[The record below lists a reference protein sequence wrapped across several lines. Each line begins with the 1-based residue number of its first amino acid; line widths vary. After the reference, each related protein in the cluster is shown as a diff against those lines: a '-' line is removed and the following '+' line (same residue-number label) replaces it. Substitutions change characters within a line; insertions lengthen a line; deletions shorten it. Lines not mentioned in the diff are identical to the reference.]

1 MSEIAT
7 DDVGGWFSP
16 EEFAGIRHRM
26 PILYVDA
33 IPVRVDADGV
43 IQRIALLLR
52 TPREGGISRA
62 LVSGRVMYHERI
74 RDALARHLDK
84 DLGPMALPR
93 IPVTVTPFTVAE
105 YFPTPGITPYHDPR
119 QHAVS
124 MAYIVPVDGDCQPQQ
139 DALDLAWLTPEEAV
153 SAEVQQEMVSGHG
166 ALVRA
171 ALAHTGRL
179 F

>member
-1 MSEIAT
+1 MSDISTE
-7 DDVGGWFSP
+7 DFGGWFSP
-16 EEFAGIRHRM
+16 EDLATVRRRM

-43 IQRIALLLR
+43 IQQVALLLR

-62 LVSGRVMYHERI
+62 LVSGRVMYHELV

-93 IPVTVTPFTVAE
+93 LPVSLVPFTVAE
-105 YFPTPGITPYHDPR
+105 YFPTPGITSYHDPR

-124 MAYIVPVDGDCQPQQ
+124 LAYIVPIDGDCQPQQ
-139 DALDLAWLTPEEAV
+139 DALDIGWFSPEEVV
-153 SAEVQQEMVSGHG
+153 SPMVQAEMVSGHG
-166 ALVRA
+166 ALVRT
-171 ALAHTGRL
+171 ALATTGRL
-179 F
+179 I

>member
-1 MSEIAT
+1 MSEVGT
-7 DDVGGWFSP
+7 DDIGSWFSP
-16 EEFAGIRHRM
+16 EELAVIRRRM

-43 IQRIALLLR
+43 ITAVGTLLR
-52 TPREGGISRA
+52 TPREGGIQRA

-93 IPVTVTPFTVAE
+93 LPVSPVPFTVAE
-105 YFPTPGITPYHDPR
+105 YFPTPGITAYHDPR

-124 MAYIVPVDGDCQPQQ
+124 LAFIIPVEGDCQPQQ
-139 DALDLAWLTPEEAV
+139 DALDIDWFTPEQIIAPEILG
-153 SAEVQQEMVSGHG
+153 EMVDGHS
-166 ALVRA
+166 ALIRT
-171 ALAHTGRL
+171 ALAVTGRL
-179 F
+179 L

>member
-1 MSEIAT
+1 MSETKT

-16 EEFAGIRHRM
+16 EDFAVVRRRM

-33 IPVRVDADGV
+33 IPVLVDADGV

-74 RDALARHLDK
+74 RDALSRHLDK

-93 IPVTVTPFTVAE
+93 LPVSLTPFTVAE

-124 MAYIVPVDGDCQPQQ
+124 LAYVIPVDGDCQPQQ
-139 DALDLAWLTPEEAV
+139 DALDIAWFTPEEV
-153 SAEVQQEMVSGHG
+153 IEPEVQQEMVDGHG
-166 ALVRA
+166 ALVRT
-171 ALAHTGRL
+171 ALACTGRL
-179 F
+179 V